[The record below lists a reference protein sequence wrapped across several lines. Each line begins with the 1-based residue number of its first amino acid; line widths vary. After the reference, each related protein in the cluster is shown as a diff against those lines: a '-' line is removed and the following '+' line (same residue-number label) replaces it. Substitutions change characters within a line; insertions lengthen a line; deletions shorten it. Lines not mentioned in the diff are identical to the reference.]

1 MSRSMG
7 WIVGEDGMD
16 SVMGGWINEIDDD
29 EDR

>member
-1 MSRSMG
+1 MG

-29 EDR
+29 EDRWNQ